1 MGSFEIKLEDYSI
14 DGYFDYS
21 NSSEEPGELASPCTH
36 WALGPSSVV
45 LVIIYST
52 VFAFSMLGNS
62 LVIYVV
68 HSMKS
73 CRTTTDVYLMNL
85 ALADLLFSL
94 TLPFWAVYTHD
105 QWVFGNLMCKLL
117 SGLQEATFY
126 SGILMLACISVDRY
140 LAIVKATQVIP
151 MKRHLVG
158 AVSGGVWL
166 SAVLL
171 SLPVVFQRE
180 AFRAENAARMVC
192 HENMT
197 AESVERW
204 RVGVRVLHHTV
215 GFFIPLAVMLVCY
228 GLTVGTLLRA
238 RSGQKH
244 KAMRVILSVV
254 LAFLACWLPHNIT
267 MLVDT
272 LMRGELLEE
281 TCRFRSQVD
290 LALQVTQVLA
300 FLHCAVNPVLYAFI
314 GQKFRNQLLTSLF
327 KHGLISQR
335 NLFAYRTGSV
345 QSQSSRHTSVTL

>member
-1 MGSFEIKLEDYSI
+1 MGSFELRLEDFSSI
-14 DGYFDYS
+14 DGYDYN
-21 NSSEEPGELASPCTH
+21 NSSEEPGELVGPCTH
-36 WALGPSSVV
+36 WTLGSSSVV

-52 VFAFSMLGNS
+52 VFVFSILGNS
-62 LVIYVV
+62 LVVYVV

-73 CRTTTDVYLMNL
+73 GRTSTDVYLLNL

-105 QWVFGNLMCKLL
+105 QWVFGTVMCKLL

-140 LAIVKATQVIP
+140 LAIVKATQAISK
-151 MKRHLVG
+151 KRHL
-158 AVSGGVWL
+158 
-166 SAVLL
+166 
-171 SLPVVFQRE
+171 RE
-180 AFRAENAARMVC
+180 AFRAENVPRAVC

-197 AESVERW
+197 ADSMERW
-204 RVGVRVLHHTV
+204 RLGVRVLHHTV
-215 GFFIPLAVMLVCY
+215 GFFVPLSVMLVCY
-228 GLTVGTLLRA
+228 GLTVATLLRT

-254 LAFLACWLPHNIT
+254 LAFLACWLPHNLT
-267 MLVDT
+267 VLVDT

-281 TCRFRSQVD
+281 TCRFRNQVD

-314 GQKFRNQLLTSLF
+314 GQRFRNQLLTSLF